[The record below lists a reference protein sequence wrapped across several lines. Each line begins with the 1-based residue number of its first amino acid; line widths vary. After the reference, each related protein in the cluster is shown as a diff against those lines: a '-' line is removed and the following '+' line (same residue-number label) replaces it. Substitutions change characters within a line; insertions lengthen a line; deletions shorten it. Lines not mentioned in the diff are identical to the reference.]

1 MGEKEDFMSN
11 LDHKEQVFASILADL
26 KKHARKQGGVITEA
40 EINEAFEELELSESQ
55 FDLIKDY
62 LKKHN
67 IGIGEAIDPSEYLTK
82 EESGYLD
89 NYLEDL
95 KEIGDVTDGEKEA
108 IIMSAMAG
116 DKQAQSRLIEISL
129 MNVVD
134 IAKLYAEQ
142 GVYLEDLIGEG
153 NIALTK
159 AVTKL
164 SEIEKP
170 SECEGFLGQ
179 AVMDAMEA
187 AIEDDMAETS
197 RGQKAVALVQE
208 VADKA
213 KELADELRR
222 SCTVDEL
229 CEETGMDKEKIL
241 EAIKVSGNQIEDIDY
256 KPEKE
261 NGN

>member
-1 MGEKEDFMSN
+1 MSTLEN
-11 LDHKEQVFASILADL
+11 KEQEFAKLLAEIT
-26 KKHARKQGGVITEA
+26 KNARRQGGIISEE
-40 EINEAFEELELSESQ
+40 EIKETFEKLELSESQ
-55 FDLIKDY
+55 YDLIKDY

-67 IGIGEAIDPSEYLTK
+67 IGIGEAIDPSEYLSK
-82 EESGYLD
+82 EESS
-89 NYLEDL
+89 YLEL
-95 KEIGDVTDGEKEA
+95 YLEELSEIEDVTEGEKEA
-108 IIMSAMAG
+108 VIMSAMAG
-116 DKQAQSRLIEISL
+116 DKMAQGKLIEISL
-129 MNVVD
+129 GTVVD

-142 GVYLEDLIGEG
+142 GVYVEDLIGEG

-159 AVTKL
+159 AVTEL

-179 AVMDAMEA
+179 RIMDAMEA

-197 RGQKAVALVQE
+197 RGQKAISLVQE

-222 SCTVDEL
+222 SCTVEEL
-229 CEETGMDKEKIL
+229 CEETGWEKEKIL

-256 KPEKE
+256 KPADKEK
-261 NGN
+261 

>member
-1 MGEKEDFMSN
+1 MSN
-11 LDHKEQVFASILADL
+11 LENKEQLFASILADVT
-26 KKHARKQGGVITEA
+26 KSARKQGGVITQE
-40 EINEAFEELELSESQ
+40 EIDQAFEELELSDSQ

-67 IGIGEAIDPSEYLTK
+67 IGIGEAIDPSEYLTS
-82 EESGYLD
+82 EESGYLE

-95 KEIGDVTDGEKEA
+95 KGIEVATEGEKEA

-116 DKQAQSRLIEISL
+116 DKTAQGRLIEISL
-129 MNVVD
+129 STVVD
-134 IAKLYAEQ
+134 IAKLYSEQ

-159 AVTKL
+159 AVTQL
-164 SEIEKP
+164 SEIDKP

-179 AVMDAMEA
+179 VIMDAMEA

-213 KELADELRR
+213 RELAQELRR

-229 CEETGMDKEKIL
+229 CEETGMDRGKIL

-261 NGN
+261 N

>member
-1 MGEKEDFMSN
+1 MSN
-11 LDHKEQVFASILADL
+11 LDNKEQLFAGILADL
-26 KKHARKQGGVITEA
+26 TKNARKNGGVVSEA
-40 EINEAFEELELSESQ
+40 EINEAFEELELNESQ

-67 IGIGEAIDPSEYLTK
+67 IGIGEAINPSEYLTQ
-82 EESGYLD
+82 EETGYLD

-95 KEIGDVTDGEKEA
+95 KEIDEVSDGEKEA
-108 IIMSAMAG
+108 LIMSAMAG
-116 DKQAQSRLIEISL
+116 DKLAQTKLIEINL
-129 MNVVD
+129 TTVVD

-153 NIALTK
+153 NIALTR
-159 AVTKL
+159 AVGKL
-164 SEIEKP
+164 SEIENVA
-170 SECEGFLGQ
+170 ECDGFLGQ
-179 AVMDAMEA
+179 QIMDAMEA
-187 AIEDDMAETS
+187 AIEDSMAETS

-229 CEETGMDKEKIL
+229 CEETGMDRAKIL

-256 KPEKE
+256 KPENDKE
-261 NGN
+261 V